1 VEEAPLI
8 QRLMAKDEAARE
20 MLVEQTRGR
29 LRATAAH
36 FLGWQD
42 PEVEDAVQ
50 ETYLA
55 AFEALPKFEGRSSI
69 YTWLNRICVNHCF
82 ARLSRRQRRMEVLA
96 DELEALSL
104 KAARQRHH
112 EGLQRTEQEEK
123 LDLMM
128 RLLGDMPQPCR
139 SLLQGHHLL
148 GLSCAELAE
157 QGKQPIGTVM
167 GRLARC
173 REALKV
179 SLMRETEGGRA

>member
-55 AFEALPKFEGRSSI
+55 AFEALPRFEGRSSL

-82 ARLSRRQRRMEVLA
+82 ARLSRRQKRMEVLA
-96 DELEALSL
+96 DEMEDLSL
-104 KAARQRHH
+104 KAARQRHQQDQ
-112 EGLQRTEQEEK
+112 QRTEQEIQ

-128 RLLGDMPQPCR
+128 GLLGDTPQPCR

-157 QGKQPIGTVM
+157 KGRVPIGTVM

-173 REALKV
+173 REALKQRLV
-179 SLMRETEGGRA
+179 KALEGGKA